1 MIKIITDSASDFE
14 VHEYEKLDVVCI
26 PLCVSF
32 GNAEYQ
38 ETINLTKDEFYELLE
53 STNDFPRTAQPSPYT
68 LECILQKEMEADNET
83 IIITLSSGFSGF
95 YQNTVMVKEQ
105 LGYNA
110 CYVIDSKT
118 GTGGLR
124 ILVEQAVK
132 LRDAGKSAREIVSEI
147 EALKSKIA
155 LYACMDTL
163 EYLHRGGRI
172 SNAAYTFGNLTHI
185 KPILEISKE
194 GLVKIVAKMMGMR
207 KGMSYLIKRLETR
220 ESDEKYPLYVMFT
233 GDRTNGEILAGRLN
247 EKGYIVPNERIINV
261 GAAIGSHIGPNA
273 CGIVYVEKE

>member
-14 VHEYEKLDVVCI
+14 VHEYNEMNVMCV

-32 GNAEYQ
+32 GDAEYQ
-38 ETINLTKDEFYELLE
+38 ETVDLTKDKFYELLE
-53 STNDFPRTAQPSPYT
+53 STKDFPRTAQPSPYVM
-68 LECILQKEMEADNET
+68 ECMLQKEMDAGNEAVV
-83 IIITLSSGFSGF
+83 ITLSSGFSGF

-105 LGYNA
+105 LGYHS

-124 ILVEQAVK
+124 MLVEQAVK
-132 LRDAGKSAREIVSEI
+132 LRDAGMSACEIANEI

-163 EYLHRGGRI
+163 DYLHRGGRI
-172 SNAAYTFGNLTHI
+172 SNTAYTVGNITHI

-194 GLVKIVAKMMGMR
+194 GLVKIVSKVMGMR
-207 KGMSYLIKRLETR
+207 KGISYLIKQLEIR
-220 ESDEKYPLYVMFT
+220 QMDEKYPLYVMFT
-233 GDRTNGEILAGRLN
+233 GDRTNGEALAERLRGT
-247 EKGYIVPNERIINV
+247 GYVVPSDKIINV